1 MGWKSRVAKQT
12 KNIRTIAH
20 WEKKAQTQKRIV
32 LFQTQNLSHG
42 LQLCAATTEQHCVEL
57 FFEEKNC
64 RQHQTTAMM
73 MAQKHH
79 HVILNELGGRDNL
92 KNYTWSTTTA
102 ARRGQW
108 WFNIVW
114 IWITARQVIFLNI
127 YFYCALSSDSL
138 ALSTLFIV
146 LKIKQ

>member
-20 WEKKAQTQKRIV
+20 WEKKGTDAKENCAFSDTKFVSRLTIV
-32 LFQTQNLSHG
+32 CCNNRTT
-42 LQLCAATTEQHCVEL
+42 LCGAI
-57 FFEEKNC
+57 FEEKNC

>member
-1 MGWKSRVAKQT
+1 MEKSGGKTNKKHSHNCTLR
-12 KNIRTIAH
+12 
-20 WEKKAQTQKRIV
+20 KKAQTQKRIV

-42 LQLCAATTEQHCVEL
+42 LQLCAATTEQHCVEI

-92 KNYTWSTTTA
+92 KNFT
-102 ARRGQW
+102 
-108 WFNIVW
+108 
-114 IWITARQVIFLNI
+114 
-127 YFYCALSSDSL
+127 
-138 ALSTLFIV
+138 
-146 LKIKQ
+146 